1 MFYLNAKRP
10 AYNRMYLT
18 YSDLKMAFSNLCG
31 WLMGTE
37 VSVISN
43 IIPWARNLAIMRSLV
58 FTTYIDATELQFFLY
73 RRQVP
78 AVPPY
83 QMVPT
88 DQVPRSLYQTDFP
101 IRSPPLLFSLH
112 APQHVYLLKTVLK
125 APDEGPLGRP
135 KTAFIK
141 HIRYA
146 VWPYWSPRTL

>member
-1 MFYLNAKRP
+1 MRLND
-10 AYNRMYLT
+10 N
-18 YSDLKMAFSNLCG
+18 
-31 WLMGTE
+31 
-37 VSVISN
+37 
-43 IIPWARNLAIMRSLV
+43 
-58 FTTYIDATELQFFLY
+58 FFLY

-125 APDEGPLGRP
+125 APDEGPWEGPKPLLSNTSDTLCDHIGPHGLYSYPVATNLIHCLSYYGAVDLLEPTAVFCFVLSWRHNNVTLGTSLVWRM
-135 KTAFIK
+135 TMSL
-141 HIRYA
+141 A
-146 VWPYWSPRTL
+146 VVQPPVAD